1 MMISNKTDT
10 SFIPY
15 APYTLRGVEPG
26 SSSADGSSAWNSAT
40 FKVTGYLANGQ
51 DATKPEGTVWLP
63 LKYYVFNAG
72 SFKPRGEPDEFQ
84 SHIEIDD
91 PFQPPSP
98 AYYQGW
104 WKYSDKPV
112 FFRFTIDSRLM
123 PVGPQ
128 VLKAQDYEE

>member
-1 MMISNKTDT
+1 M
-10 SFIPY
+10 
-15 APYTLRGVEPG
+15 
-26 SSSADGSSAWNSAT
+26 
-40 FKVTGYLANGQ
+40 
-51 DATKPEGTVWLP
+51 
-63 LKYYVFNAG
+63 
-72 SFKPRGEPDEFQ
+72 PRGHVDTATGVCDEFQ

-112 FFRFTIDSRLM
+112 LFRFTIDSRLM